1 VTPKL
6 ITTDSVI
13 IENPSKTNDP
23 KSFIYIGA
31 TSDVRP
37 VETSNTQ
44 SINNGNINIPSS
56 INNNQNFN
64 LSQVQTDLNTNPPP
78 HAYPYHP
85 VVFNPQVRFISPE
98 SNVSGLSGAS
108 PLRQSIVFSY
118 SQVGNNKSPV
128 NNDIKKSKAE

>member
-1 VTPKL
+1 M

-13 IENPSKTNDP
+13 IDNPTKTKDP

-37 VETSNTQ
+37 IETSNTQ
-44 SINNGNINIPSS
+44 SVNNGNINIPSS
-56 INNNQNFN
+56 IKIGPNSNASQN
-64 LSQVQTDLNTNPPP
+64 QTDLNINPPP
-78 HAYPYHP
+78 HVYPYHP
-85 VVFNPQVRFISPE
+85 AVYNPQIRFISPD

-118 SQVGNNKSPV
+118 SQVSNKKSPI
-128 NNDIKKSKAE
+128 NDSKKFKAE